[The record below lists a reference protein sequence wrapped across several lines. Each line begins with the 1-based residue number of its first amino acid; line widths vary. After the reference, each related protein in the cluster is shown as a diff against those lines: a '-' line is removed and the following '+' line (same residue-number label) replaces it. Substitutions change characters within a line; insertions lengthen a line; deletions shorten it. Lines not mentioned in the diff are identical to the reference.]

1 LGLFFAQNLTI
12 NGIGSIIHV
21 LIEKRIGMRYTLILK
36 NGTVMVFSVLACAEL
51 YKTINVGST
60 LITENLENVTE
71 SITV

>member
-1 LGLFFAQNLTI
+1 
-12 NGIGSIIHV
+12 
-21 LIEKRIGMRYTLILK
+21 MRYTLILK

-60 LITENLENVTE
+60 LITENLENVAE